1 MLPRLQVF
9 FFFHLALTEQLALC
23 RFRGPALPHLPGGA
37 GLRMGYVCPCFALQ
51 LSLYCFYPL
60 PLATGVLGEVCT
72 AFLLFRSNKF

>member
-1 MLPRLQVF
+1 MLLYLQVF
-9 FFFHLALTEQLALC
+9 FTWLSLS
-23 RFRGPALPHLPGGA
+23 HLPCAAFESLLCLICRGGGA
-37 GLRMGYVCPCFALQ
+37 GSRMPCFALQ